1 MVDLSKLSQKEREKL
16 IREQQKAE
24 FTSFCKHYF
33 TTFGW
38 QWIEDEG
45 LIYVQR
51 HVPSLERYEVI
62 VINSPYEKFP
72 KTKEIK
78 SKFIQNSLILVS
90 PELSARWQG
99 RGIKK
104 TDQHTASGINFTYFK
119 K

>member
-1 MVDLSKLSQKEREKL
+1 MDLSKLSQKDREKV
-16 IREQQKAE
+16 IREHQKAD

-38 QWIEDEG
+38 QWEEDDG
-45 LIYVQR
+45 RIYVQR
-51 HVPSLERYEVI
+51 HVPALERYEVI
-62 VINSPYEKFP
+62 VVNSPYENFP
-72 KTKEIK
+72 KTKELK
-78 SKFIQNSLILVS
+78 SKILENSLILAS

-104 TDQHTASGINFTYFK
+104 QDQHTASGINFTYFK